1 MVALVIFLFVIYSVG
16 CILDGPDMGNGDITG
31 FVRKIAAKQMLKAA
45 EKADRSVYY
54 AKFAPPPMPPR
65 QEFEIRTLEQKF
77 GVSFS
82 DIYLDLKQYSKCD
95 MNIEE
100 TAVMI
105 FKDFLERSMLQF
117 GKDIS
122 KLIIES
128 KCFKCTLL
136 EPSSNMPLRLLFSI
150 PIAVPKDQKPWEE
163 IFKTSV
169 CDVTTDYNLNL
180 KEVLEYMM
188 YGGPYIN
195 PIRK

>member
-54 AKFAPPPMPPR
+54 AQFAPPPMPPV
-65 QEFEIRTLEQKF
+65 QEFEVRTLEQNF

-82 DIYLDLKQYSKCD
+82 DVYIDLKQYSSCD
-95 MNIEE
+95 MNREE

-105 FKDFLERSMLQF
+105 FKDFLERSMFRF

-122 KLIIES
+122 KLIVEN

-136 EPSSNMPLRLLFSI
+136 EPSSNMPLRLSFSI
-150 PIAVPKDQKPWEE
+150 PIAIPKSQKPWEE
-163 IFKTSV
+163 VYKTSV
-169 CDVTTDYNLNL
+169 CDVTMDDNLDL

-188 YGGPYIN
+188 QGGPYIN